1 MSGLSLWLSPP
12 AASPL
17 GDLITSLSDRYET
30 VPFKAHATL
39 VSDALVPGLPVAELV
54 KRIGEAIARWKGD
67 RAIQARALELRFS
80 DVRQGQLS
88 ALLVLRAACSTIRLF
103 HVAPREDVQCV
114 LAALVPDAHLV
125 ALHETLLSSFSVPIP
140 SPPTYFPHLS
150 LVYGDL
156 SPQTKEG
163 IIQGMKERKQVQQK
177 ANGECRVAGEKG
189 FKAEEVLLVRTSG
202 STDQWEI
209 LARVPL

>member
-12 AASPL
+12 ATSPL
-17 GDLITSLSDRYET
+17 GDLITSLSDRYQT
-30 VPFKAHATL
+30 VYFKPHATL
-39 VSDALVPGLPVAELV
+39 VSDAIVPGLPVDELV
-54 KRIGEAIARWKGD
+54 KRIGEAIARWKSD
-67 RAIQARALELRFS
+67 RAIQGPGWRSNDVQVGPQILSRTKLAS
-80 DVRQGQLS
+80 D
-88 ALLVLRAACSTIRLF
+88 LF
-103 HVAPREDVQCV
+103 YQCV
-114 LAALVPDAHLV
+114 LATLVPDAHLI

-140 SPPTYFPHLS
+140 SPSTYFPHLS

-156 SPQTKEG
+156 SPQIKED
-163 IIQGMKERKQVQQK
+163 IIQGMKERKQVQQE

-189 FKAEEVLLVRTSG
+189 FKAGEVLLVRTSG

>member
-12 AASPL
+12 ATSPL
-17 GDLITSLSDRYET
+17 GDLITSLSDRYQT
-30 VPFKAHATL
+30 VYFKPHATL
-39 VSDALVPGLPVAELV
+39 VSDAIVPGLPVDELV
-54 KRIGEAIARWKGD
+54 KRIGEAIARWKSD
-67 RAIQARALELRFS
+67 RAIQGPGLEIKFL
-80 DVRQGQLS
+80 DVRQGD
-88 ALLVLRAACSTIRLF
+88 LF
-103 HVAPREDVQCV
+103 YQCV
-114 LAALVPDAHLV
+114 LATLVPDAHLI

-140 SPPTYFPHLS
+140 SPSTYFPHLS

-156 SPQTKEG
+156 SPQIKED
-163 IIQGMKERKQVQQK
+163 IIQGMKERKQVQQE

-189 FKAEEVLLVRTSG
+189 FKAGEVLLVRTSG